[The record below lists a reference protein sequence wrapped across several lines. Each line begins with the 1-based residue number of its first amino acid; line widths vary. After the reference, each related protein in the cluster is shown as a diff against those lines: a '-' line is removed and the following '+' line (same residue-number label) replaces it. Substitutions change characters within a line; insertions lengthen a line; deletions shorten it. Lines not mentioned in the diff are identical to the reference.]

1 MSSKLS
7 ELFRNASPK
16 IPLPGSLKK
25 LQKFAKSSIS
35 DHIVNSSHS
44 TSPEASFRIIDT
56 VRRVD
61 SIRMQMKNVCTVE
74 AIAIHQFKP
83 NICSQKQY
91 VQSPSFLSFII
102 YHLAPFYFTIKHY
115 LTI

>member
-16 IPLPGSLKK
+16 NSSSWLSKK

-35 DHIVNSSHS
+35 DHLVNSSH
-44 TSPEASFRIIDT
+44 TASPEVSFRIIHT
-56 VRRVD
+56 VRRVG

-83 NICSQKQY
+83 NLCSQKQY